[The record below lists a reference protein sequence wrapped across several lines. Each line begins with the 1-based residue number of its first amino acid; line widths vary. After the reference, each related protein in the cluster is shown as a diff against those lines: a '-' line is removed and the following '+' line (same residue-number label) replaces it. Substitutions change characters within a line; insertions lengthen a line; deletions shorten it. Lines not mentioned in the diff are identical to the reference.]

1 MDNDSYFVKFS
12 IIFILLG
19 ILVAANAFFVAAEMA
34 LARVRRTRI
43 DQLAE
48 QGSTTAKTVQSY
60 LDDPDTFISGTQL
73 GITFAMLI
81 IGAVGETTFAEDLS
95 EWATSMGVAS
105 GWKHNMVI
113 FAQVFS
119 YGLVFTITAFIQTVF
134 GELLPKT
141 LTFNRAETVVMYTI
155 YPMHFWC
162 IITRPILV
170 VMNAFMYFILKVLKV
185 PEPSHHHMVHSEAEL
200 KMLVS
205 ASLEEGVIEEG
216 EEEMLHSVF
225 ELSDTVATEIMT
237 PRRDMKMLS
246 ADKPVKDLIEL
257 ALKHGHSRIPLY
269 DDNVDNIFGMVHIRD
284 GIRAFADGKQSSPI
298 RELARKVLIVPENKG
313 LADLLAEFKKT
324 KTHMAIVVDEHG
336 GTQGMV
342 TLEDLLEELV
352 GEIADEHD
360 IEQEFIKPQ
369 EDGTILID
377 ARIAL
382 EDLNDRLDMNIQD
395 EEFNTLGGYVFG
407 YLGHEPVV
415 GHEVKT
421 DEYTFRIEEADRH
434 RIISIRLTKHPKP
447 EPVEEVKENN
457 GRGHKR
463 TTEVEVSNPK
473 NLENAGS

>member
-1 MDNDSYFVKFS
+1 MDSDSYLIKFS
-12 IIFILLG
+12 IIIVLLC

-48 QGSTTAKTVQSY
+48 QGSTTAKTVQKY

-95 EWATSMGVAS
+95 EWMSSMGIAS
-105 GWKHNMVI
+105 GWKHNMVL

-162 IITRPILV
+162 IITRPILII
-170 VMNAFMYFILKVLKV
+170 MNAFMYFILKILKV
-185 PEPSHHHMVHSEAEL
+185 PEPAHHHMVHSEAEL

-205 ASLEEGVIEEG
+205 ASLEEGVIEEE

-225 ELSDTVATEIMT
+225 ELSDTAASEIMT

-246 ADKPVKDLIEL
+246 ADRTVKDLIEL
-257 ALKHGHSRIPLY
+257 ALKHGHSRIPLF
-269 DDNVDNIFGMVHIRD
+269 DENVDNIFGMVHIRD
-284 GIRAFADGKQSSPI
+284 GIRAYADGKQNSPI

-324 KTHMAIVVDEHG
+324 KTHMAVVVDEHG

-360 IEQEFIKPQ
+360 IEQEFVKPQ
-369 EDGTILID
+369 EDGTVLID
-377 ARIAL
+377 ARISL
-382 EDLNDRLDMNIQD
+382 EDLNDRLEMDIQD
-395 EEFNTLGGYVFG
+395 EEFNTLGGHVFG
-407 YLGHEPVV
+407 ALGHEPVV

-421 DEYTFRIEEADRH
+421 DDYTFRIEEADRH
-434 RIISIRLTKHPKP
+434 RIISLRLTKHPKP
-447 EPVEEVKENN
+447 EPVEEIKETN
-457 GRGHKR
+457 GKGHRR
-463 TTEVEVSNPK
+463 TTEIDMSQPK